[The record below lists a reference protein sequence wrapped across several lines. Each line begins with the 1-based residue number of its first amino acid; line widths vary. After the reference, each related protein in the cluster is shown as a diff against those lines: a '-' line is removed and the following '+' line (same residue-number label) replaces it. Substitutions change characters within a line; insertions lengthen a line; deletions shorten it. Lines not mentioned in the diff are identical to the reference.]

1 MGLFICRPKSGEGR
15 ERKSSSLCE
24 WGRELMHRHT
34 HTHTQSYRCTDQ
46 IMHARTHTHLFSLG
60 NENAFVSPSF
70 VSAEKK
76 ARNSGDVIAT
86 VRTAFRSIAVW
97 NIVIKFTIEFHIVS
111 LEIK

>member
-1 MGLFICRPKSGEGR
+1 MGQGIDAQ
-15 ERKSSSLCE
+15 
-24 WGRELMHRHT
+24 T
-34 HTHTQSYRCTDQ
+34 HTHTLNPIDAQTKSCTRA
-46 IMHARTHTHLFSLG
+46 HTHTPLLSLG